1 MENTPIAH
9 LRHVIDSLDDEII
22 AAIAKRHKISK
33 QIGEYKK
40 LHSIDV
46 LDKNREQY
54 LHDYHIELSKKYNIS
69 AQFVEAIFELIV
81 SQSRTI
87 QN

>member
-9 LRHVIDSLDDEII
+9 LRNIIDNLDDEII
-22 AAIAKRHKISK
+22 AAIAKRHQVSK

-40 LHSIDV
+40 RHGIDV
-46 LDKNREQY
+46 LDKSREQM
-54 LHDYHIELSKKYNIS
+54 LHDYHVQLSKKYNIS
-69 AQFVEAIFELIV
+69 AQFVETIFDLIV
-81 SQSRTI
+81 SQSRSI